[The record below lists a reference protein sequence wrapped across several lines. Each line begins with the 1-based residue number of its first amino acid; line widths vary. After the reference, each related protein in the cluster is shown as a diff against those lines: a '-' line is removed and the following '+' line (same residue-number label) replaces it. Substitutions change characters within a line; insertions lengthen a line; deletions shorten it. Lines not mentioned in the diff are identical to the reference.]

1 MWLSGLQGVLTMPR
15 TPGRIEKR
23 GDNKFLRVFT
33 GRDGNGKRQ
42 YVNKTFHG
50 TSKQAQKGLRQMLLD
65 KDSGVLV
72 GQSDQKL
79 NDYLAH
85 WLTSSKKA
93 KIREHTYDEYKKQLD
108 RYITPVLGE
117 RKLSQITP
125 LAIQDIYSKML
136 ERGLSP
142 RTVIL
147 THTIFSNA
155 LKQAVKWRV
164 LPYNPGDAVELPKY
178 VKPEMIAFSQEESNR
193 FLEAIRDYR
202 WELFLN
208 LLIST
213 GLRPSEAIAL
223 KWDDLDLSNSRLSV
237 KHTLSKT
244 NGVWRYEEPK
254 TPKSRRTIDIPLGL
268 TKMLAKQE
276 IAPGLV
282 FHNGLGEPVYL
293 KDIYDDHY
301 KPALKRAK
309 LDEAARL
316 YDLRHT
322 CATLLLLAG
331 DYTQQL
337 HIKLVSEYLGH
348 SNIQITID
356 TYGHV
361 LPGMHK
367 AVAAKM
373 HTLLFDVET
382 SDEAALYN

>member
-1 MWLSGLQGVLTMPR
+1 MPSIEVTPR
-15 TPGRIEKR
+15 APGRIEKR
-23 GDNKFLRVFT
+23 GKNKYLLRVFV
-33 GRDGNGKRQ
+33 GRDSKGKRQ
-42 YVNKTFHG
+42 YANKTFHG
-50 TSKQAQKGLRQMLLD
+50 TSTQAQKALRQMLLD

-72 GQSDQKL
+72 GQGEQKL
-79 NDYLAH
+79 SDYLTH
-85 WLTSSKKA
+85 WFASSKKA
-93 KIREHTYDEYKKQLD
+93 KIRERTYEEYRKQLD

-125 LAIQDIYSKML
+125 LAIQDIYTKML
-136 ERGLSP
+136 EQGLSP
-142 RTVIL
+142 RTIRL

-164 LPYNPGDAVELPKY
+164 LLHNPADAVELPKY
-178 VKPEMIAFSQEESNR
+178 VKPEMIAFSHDESNR
-193 FLEAIRDYR
+193 FLEAIKGYK

-213 GLRPSEAIAL
+213 GLRPSEAIAI
-223 KWDDLDLSNSRLSV
+223 KWENLDLANSRLSV
-237 KHTLSKT
+237 KHSLSKV

-254 TPKSRRTIDIPLGL
+254 TPKSKRTIDIPLGL
-268 TKMLAKQE
+268 TKMLASQE
-276 IAPGLV
+276 ITPGLV

-293 KDIYDDHY
+293 KGVYDDYY

-309 LDEAARL
+309 LDETARL

-348 SNIQITID
+348 SSIQITLD

-382 SDEAALYN
+382 TEETALYN

>member
-1 MWLSGLQGVLTMPR
+1 MSNKSGQ
-15 TPGRIEKR
+15 IIKR
-23 GDNKFLRVFT
+23 GERNFVVRVFT
-33 GRDGNGKRQ
+33 GRDGNGKRT
-42 YVNKTFHG
+42 YVNKTMKG
-50 TSKQAQKGLRQMLLD
+50 TKKDAQNVLNQMLLN
-65 KDSGVLV
+65 KSNGVLV
-72 GQSDQKL
+72 GQGEQKL
-79 NDYLAH
+79 SDYLTH
-85 WLTSSKKA
+85 WFTSSKKA
-93 KIREHTYDEYKKQLD
+93 KIRERTYEEYKKQLD
-108 RYITPVLGE
+108 RYITPTLGE

-125 LAIQDIYSKML
+125 LAIQDIYTKML
-136 ERGLSP
+136 EQGLSP
-142 RTVIL
+142 RTVRL
-147 THTIFSNA
+147 THTIFSNS

-164 LPYNPGDAVELPKY
+164 LLHNPADAVELPKY
-178 VKPEMIAFSQEESNR
+178 VKPEMMAFSHDESNR
-193 FLEAIRDYR
+193 FLEAIKGYK

-223 KWDDLDLSNSRLSV
+223 KWENLDLANSRLSV
-237 KHTLSKT
+237 KHSVSKV
-244 NGVWRYEEPK
+244 NGVWKYEEPK
-254 TPKSRRTIDIPLGL
+254 TPKSKRTIDIPLGL
-268 TKMLAKQE
+268 TKMLASQE
-276 IAPGLV
+276 ITPGLV

-293 KDIYDDHY
+293 KGIYDDYY

-309 LDEAARL
+309 LDETARL

-348 SNIQITID
+348 SSIQITLD

-382 SDEAALYN
+382 VEEVALYN